1 MASLILLGRI
11 FFTLDNAK
19 TALDASFLTD
29 LRWWFQLRFSSKWTP
44 LQIEK
49 IHFTSN
55 SYSIFIFIII
65 CFKPIFYFRELKI
78 FQITQRK
85 LFEERCGFLS
95 STKRIVKNVDA
106 LERSLIRIKNKIGP
120 NIDPC
125 STPQEICLCE
135 ESTPLNEVNC
145 FLPYK

>member
-29 LRWWFQLRFSSKWTP
+29 LRWWFQLRFPSKWTP

-55 SYSIFIFIII
+55 SYSIFILSSFALNQSSILESSK
-65 CFKPIFYFRELKI
+65 FSKSYKVSFLK
-78 FQITQRK
+78 K
-85 LFEERCGFLS
+85 VAVFLS
-95 STKRIVKNVDA
+95 SAKRIVKNVDA
-106 LERSLIRIKNKIGP
+106 LGRSLIRIKNKIGP
-120 NIDPC
+120 KIDPC
-125 STPQEICLCE
+125 GTLQENSLSE